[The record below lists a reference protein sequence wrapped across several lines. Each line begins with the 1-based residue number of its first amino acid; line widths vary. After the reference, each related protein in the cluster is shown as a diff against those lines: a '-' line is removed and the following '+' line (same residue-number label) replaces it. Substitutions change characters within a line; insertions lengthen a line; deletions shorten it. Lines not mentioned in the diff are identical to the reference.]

1 MSRLANSDAYP
12 RPTTGIGEHVDDVF
26 SATIQ
31 PLYRRLKIRVRVQ
44 SPGIGVTFR
53 MRAFNL
59 YFYVIPR
66 AEGYAHG
73 AYAAPPPRAD
83 RGLQLGPGPPGVLMR
98 P

>member
-1 MSRLANSDAYP
+1 
-12 RPTTGIGEHVDDVF
+12 
-26 SATIQ
+26 
-31 PLYRRLKIRVRVQ
+31 
-44 SPGIGVTFR
+44 